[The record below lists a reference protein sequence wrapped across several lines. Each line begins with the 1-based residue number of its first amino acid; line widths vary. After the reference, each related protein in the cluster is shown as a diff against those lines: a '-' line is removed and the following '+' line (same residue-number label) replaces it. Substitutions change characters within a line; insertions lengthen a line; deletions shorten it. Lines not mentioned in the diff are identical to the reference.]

1 MIINCKEIRE
11 KEIAKIKET
20 YKGGCKVVFIQIGE
34 NPASNVYVRNK
45 INLCKEV
52 GIEVKHIQG
61 DEETSQEALINSI
74 KRFNLD
80 KDIHGIM
87 VQLPLPEHI
96 SEEAVINA
104 IAPEKDIDG
113 FTTINKGKLMI
124 GDKDAIIPCTP
135 KGIMTILEHES
146 IDLQGKNVVIVGR
159 SNIVGK
165 PLANLMINAGAT
177 VICCNSKTP
186 RGYLRKY
193 ISDCDIFISAI
204 GQANYWNL
212 DKFNKTL
219 EHRELLKK
227 YVTEEHKDTFF
238 TGICPVAIDV
248 GINRD
253 ENNKLCGDIDKE
265 LYPYFK
271 KITSVP
277 GGVGVMTVLEVI
289 KNSIECYERSKK

>member
-135 KGIMTILEHES
+135 KGIMTILEHQG
-146 IDLQGKNVVIVGR
+146 IDLNGKLVTIVGR

-165 PLANLMINAGAT
+165 PLAQLMINEGAT
-177 VICCNSKTP
+177 VTVCNSKTDKII
-186 RGYLRKY
+186 LNCL
-193 ISDCDIFISAI
+193 IASSDIFISAI
-204 GQANYWNL
+204 GKANH
-212 DKFNKTL
+212 FNKN
-219 EHRELLKK
+219 
-227 YVTEEHKDTFF
+227 TFEF
-238 TGICPVAIDV
+238 YRLDNTIAIDV

-253 ENNKLCGDIDKE
+253 EEGKLCGDIDKE
-265 LYPYFK
+265 LYEEFK
-271 KITSVP
+271 DVTSVP

>member
-11 KEIAKIKET
+11 KEISKIKET

-124 GDKDAIIPCTP
+124 GDKDAIVPCTP
-135 KGIMTILEHES
+135 KGIMTILEHEN

-177 VICCNSKTP
+177 VTVCNSKTDEII
-186 RGYLRKY
+186 LNCL
-193 ISDCDIFISAI
+193 IANSDIFISAI
-204 GQANYWNL
+204 GKANH
-212 DKFNKTL
+212 FNKNMFEFYRLDNT
-219 EHRELLKK
+219 
-227 YVTEEHKDTFF
+227 
-238 TGICPVAIDV
+238 IAIDV

-253 ENNKLCGDIDKE
+253 KEGKLCGDISKE
-265 LYPYFK
+265 LYDEFK
-271 KITSVP
+271 AVTSVP

>member
-135 KGIMTILEHES
+135 KGIMTILEHEN
-146 IDLQGKNVVIVGR
+146 IDLNGKLVTIVGR

-165 PLANLMINAGAT
+165 PLAQLMINAGAT
-177 VICCNSKTP
+177 VTVCNSKTDKIILNCLIA
-186 RGYLRKY
+186 R
-193 ISDCDIFISAI
+193 SDIFISAI
-204 GQANYWNL
+204 GKANH
-212 DKFNKTL
+212 FNKN
-219 EHRELLKK
+219 
-227 YVTEEHKDTFF
+227 TFEF
-238 TGICPVAIDV
+238 YRLDNTIAIDV

-253 ENNKLCGDIDKE
+253 EEGKLCGDIDKE

-271 KITSVP
+271 KVTSVP

>member
-124 GDKDAIIPCTP
+124 GDKDAIMPCTP
-135 KGIMTILEHES
+135 KGIMTILEHEN
-146 IDLQGKNVVIVGR
+146 IDLQGKNVVIAGR

-177 VICCNSKTP
+177 VTVCNSKTDKII
-186 RGYLRKY
+186 LNCL
-193 ISDCDIFISAI
+193 IASSDIFISAI
-204 GQANYWNL
+204 GKANH
-212 DKFNKTL
+212 FNKN
-219 EHRELLKK
+219 
-227 YVTEEHKDTFF
+227 TFEF
-238 TGICPVAIDV
+238 YRLDNTIAIDV

-253 ENNKLCGDIDKE
+253 KEGKLCGDISKE
-265 LYPYFK
+265 LYDEFK
-271 KITSVP
+271 AVTSVP

>member
-135 KGIMTILEHES
+135 KGIMTILEHQG
-146 IDLQGKNVVIVGR
+146 IDLNGKFVTIVGR

-177 VICCNSKTP
+177 VTVCNSKTDKII
-186 RGYLRKY
+186 LNCL
-193 ISDCDIFISAI
+193 IASSDIFISAI
-204 GQANYWNL
+204 GKANH
-212 DKFNKTL
+212 FNKN
-219 EHRELLKK
+219 
-227 YVTEEHKDTFF
+227 TFEF
-238 TGICPVAIDV
+238 YRLDNTIAIDV

-253 ENNKLCGDIDKE
+253 NEGKLCGDIDKE
-265 LYPYFK
+265 LYNSFK
-271 KITSVP
+271 DVTSVP
-277 GGVGVMTVLEVI
+277 GGVGIMTVLEVI

>member
-11 KEIAKIKET
+11 KEISKIKET

-135 KGIMTILEHES
+135 KGIMTILEYQG
-146 IDLQGKNVVIVGR
+146 IDLNGKIVTIVGR

-165 PLANLMINAGAT
+165 PLAQLMINAGAT
-177 VICCNSKTP
+177 VTVCNSKTDKITLNCLIA
-186 RGYLRKY
+186 Y
-193 ISDCDIFISAI
+193 SDIFISAI
-204 GQANYWNL
+204 GKANH
-212 DKFNKTL
+212 FNKNMFEFYRLDNT
-219 EHRELLKK
+219 
-227 YVTEEHKDTFF
+227 
-238 TGICPVAIDV
+238 IAIDV

-253 ENNKLCGDIDKE
+253 EEGKLCGDIDKE
-265 LYPYFK
+265 LYEEFK
-271 KITSVP
+271 DVTSVP

-289 KNSIECYERSKK
+289 KNSIECYERCKK

>member
-1 MIINCKEIRE
+1 MIELTVEEIRE

-34 NPASNVYVRNK
+34 NLASNVYVRNE

-52 GIEVKHIQG
+52 GIEVKHIQC

-96 SEEAVINA
+96 SEEAVMNA

-135 KGIMTILEHES
+135 KGIMTILEHEN
-146 IDLQGKNVVIVGR
+146 IDLQDKSVVIAGR

-165 PLANLMINAGAT
+165 LLANLMINAGAT
-177 VICCNSKTP
+177 VTVCNSKTNKD
-186 RGYLRKY
+186 YLSY
-193 ISDCDIFISAI
+193 LFFDADIFISAI
-204 GQANYWNL
+204 GKANYFNEKFFL
-212 DKFNKTL
+212 DNRML
-219 EHRELLKK
+219 
-227 YVTEEHKDTFF
+227 TEYLDNT
-238 TGICPVAIDV
+238 IAIDL

-253 ENNKLCGDIDKE
+253 EEGKFCGDIDKE
-265 LYPYFK
+265 LYNSFK
-271 KITSVP
+271 DVINAS
-277 GGVGVMTVLEVI
+277 GGVGVMTALEVV

>member
-11 KEIAKIKET
+11 KEISKIKET

-135 KGIMTILEHES
+135 KGIMTILEYQG
-146 IDLQGKNVVIVGR
+146 IDLNGKIVTIVGR

-165 PLANLMINAGAT
+165 PLAQLMINAGAT
-177 VICCNSKTP
+177 VTVCNSKTDEITLNCLIA
-186 RGYLRKY
+186 Y
-193 ISDCDIFISAI
+193 SDIFISAI
-204 GQANYWNL
+204 GKANH
-212 DKFNKTL
+212 FNKNMFEFYRLDNT
-219 EHRELLKK
+219 
-227 YVTEEHKDTFF
+227 
-238 TGICPVAIDV
+238 IAIDV

-253 ENNKLCGDIDKE
+253 EEGKLCGDIDKE
-265 LYPYFK
+265 LYEEFK
-271 KITSVP
+271 DVTSVP

>member
-61 DEETSQEALINSI
+61 DKETSQEALINSI

-135 KGIMTILEHES
+135 KGIMTILEHKN

-177 VICCNSKTP
+177 VTVCNSKTDIE
-186 RGYLRKY
+186 R
-193 ISDCDIFISAI
+193 IATSIVTSDIFVSAI
-204 GQANYWNL
+204 GQENY
-212 DKFNKTL
+212 FNKAFFQWL
-219 EHRELLKK
+219 ELSE
-227 YVTEEHKDTFF
+227 V
-238 TGICPVAIDV
+238 IAIDV

-253 ENNKLCGDIDKE
+253 EEGKLCGDIDKE
-265 LYPYFK
+265 LYDEFK
-271 KITSVP
+271 AVTSVP